1 MVEFVA
7 TDNHDKTGNLIAVLR
22 KPKSEEM
29 YKLNDKLPEE
39 LSNFNIVYH
48 KDYIRGGFDRLG
60 VLTNSS
66 DIKTLVEYVL
76 TRARLEGLIS
86 S

>member
-22 KPKSEEM
+22 KPKSKEM
-29 YKLNDKLPEE
+29 YKLNDKLPDE

-48 KDYIRGGFDRLG
+48 KDYIRGGFDRSRSLA
-60 VLTNSS
+60 NSG

-76 TRARLEGLIS
+76 TRAVRRIDQ
-86 S
+86 